1 VDREALRGW
10 HRCRPACDPRG
21 TPHEKALA
29 LYEGRLVLLDRA
41 LEDWRQDRRRRA
53 LAAFDRLEDDKLR
66 LSERFSAIGAEAC
79 TPP

>member
-10 HRCRPACDPRG
+10 HRCDLRAIPRG
-21 TPHEKALA
+21 TPREKALA
-29 LYEGRLVLLDRA
+29 LYEGRLVLLDRT

-66 LSERFSAIGAEAC
+66 LSERFSAIGAEPC
-79 TPP
+79 SPP